1 MIRTELSTLIDRPAR
16 VVFDYV
22 VDFETLPRYDE
33 FVISV
38 QKTSDGPVGVGSTW
52 THERRQGPQTIVAP
66 IELVECEPNRRFV
79 MVSGAG
85 GFEVRSTMTFVEASA
100 GSTRVTE
107 VLEMKT
113 KGVTRLFE
121 PLIRRQVPKQGAAV
135 HERMKQVI
143 EALP

>member
-1 MIRTELSTLIDRPAR
+1 M
-16 VVFDYV
+16 
-22 VDFETLPRYDE
+22 DFETLPSYDE
-33 FVISV
+33 FVISA
-38 QKTSDGPVGVGSTW
+38 QKTSDGPVGIGSRW
-52 THERRQGPQTIVAP
+52 THERKQGPQKIVAP
-66 IELVECEPNRRFV
+66 IELVECVPNRRFA
-79 MVSGAG
+79 MVSGAV
-85 GFEVRSTMTFVEASA
+85 GFEVRSTMSFKEASA